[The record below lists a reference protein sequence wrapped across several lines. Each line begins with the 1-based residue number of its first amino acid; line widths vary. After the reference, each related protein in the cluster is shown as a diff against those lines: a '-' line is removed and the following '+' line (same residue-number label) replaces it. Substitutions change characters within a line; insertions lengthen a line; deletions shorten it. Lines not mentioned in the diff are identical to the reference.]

1 MKVKLTRA
9 IVLFFI
15 AYILVT
21 VLAVATTETYSMINK
36 SPEPTPGMSP
46 LQAVAFVATVPYHVL
61 IMLIIWPIFAWIYF
75 RKSKQKNLALESQE
89 TWQLSFLW
97 LQLAIVVDF
106 VGFVLIKSPYSL
118 TPHEFYVIYQPW
130 ISLIYVAIFLSPL
143 IRLWLT
149 RVMVKG

>member
-1 MKVKLTRA
+1 MKIKITRA

-21 VLAVATTETYSMINK
+21 ILAAVTTETYAIINK
-36 SPEPTPGMSP
+36 SPEPTPGMSI

-61 IMLIIWPIFAWIYF
+61 IMLVIWPIFAWIYF
-75 RKSKQKNLALESQE
+75 RKPGQKNLALQSQE

-97 LQLAIVVDF
+97 LQLAVIVDL

-143 IRLWLT
+143 IRLGLA
-149 RVMVKG
+149 RLAVKG

>member
-1 MKVKLTRA
+1 MKIKLTRA

-21 VLAVATTETYSMINK
+21 ILAVATTETYAMVYK
-36 SPEPTPGMSP
+36 SPEPTPGMSI

-61 IMLIIWPIFAWIYF
+61 IMLIIWPIFAWLYF
-75 RKSKQKNLALESQE
+75 RKPGQKNLALQSQE

-97 LQLAIVVDF
+97 LQLAVIVDL

-143 IRLWLT
+143 IRLGLA
-149 RVMVKG
+149 RLAVKG

>member
-9 IVLFFI
+9 IVLFFV

-21 VLAVATTETYSMINK
+21 VLAAATTETYAMVYK
-36 SPEPTPGMSP
+36 SPAPTPGVSV

-61 IMLIIWPIFAWIYF
+61 IMLIIWPIFASIYF
-75 RKSKQKNLALESQE
+75 RKPVQKKLALQSEE

-97 LQLAIVVDF
+97 LALAVIVDL

-118 TPHEFYVIYQPW
+118 TAHEFYVIYQPW

-143 IRLWLT
+143 IRLWLA
-149 RVMVKG
+149 RLMVKG